1 MNLACSAVAVRSS
14 TMDVIGL
21 LLKPLSQRSGSCRS
35 MDDLWPIVAS
45 VLGVFLVMGVGAIC
59 RLGDWLTAEADRSL
73 ANLTTNVLLP
83 AYFIDNILSS
93 TQFDSLT
100 HAWVPPAFGF
110 VATALGFAIGFAFA
124 RILGRFVGLDTD
136 AKQRAF
142 ALCVGICNYGYIP
155 LPLAERFFPDA
166 VVDLILHNVGVN
178 LALWSVGIMII
189 SGSAGGGWKKAILS
203 PPFVAVILAVLVR
216 HFSWD
221 EFIPTSIFTAVGAL
235 GDCAIPLGLVL
246 SGAIIVDFLR
256 GASWSGSAP
265 VIAAA
270 IGLRQGLMPVLM
282 LLAAGTLATTIDMRQ
297 VMMLQAAMPV
307 AVFPIVLVLL
317 YDRDTQTAL
326 RVVLSTSLA
335 GIVLIPFWLAVGKWW
350 LDV

>member
-1 MNLACSAVAVRSS
+1 MTSR
-14 TMDVIGL
+14 L
-21 LLKPLSQRSGSCRS
+21 LGDRAWFVYDGQPWILQTPDSQRPGNSRA

-59 RLGDWLTAEADRSL
+59 RLGDWLSAEADRSL

-83 AYFIDNILSS
+83 AYFIDSILGG
-93 TQFDSLT
+93 TQFDSLSS
-100 HAWVPPAFGF
+100 AWVPPAFGF
-110 VATALGFAIGFAFA
+110 GATALGFATGFAFA
-124 RILGRFVGLDTD
+124 RVLGRWVGLDTD

-189 SGSAGGGWKKAILS
+189 SGSGSGGWQKAVLS
-203 PPFVAVILAVLVR
+203 PPFVAVIFAVVVR
-216 HFSWD
+216 QFSWA
-221 EFIPTSIFTAVGAL
+221 ELIPSSILTAVGAL
-235 GDCAIPLGLVL
+235 GDCAIPLGLLL
-246 SGAIIVDFLR
+246 SGAIIIDFLR
-256 GASWSGSAP
+256 GASWSGSTRMM
-265 VIAAA
+265 AAA

-282 LLAAGTLATTIDMRQ
+282 LLAAGAWATSVDMRQ
-297 VMMLQAAMPV
+297 VMLLQAAMPV

-350 LDV
+350 LGV